1 MLRLS
6 ITRLLLCTIGLPLV
20 SWCGPAVWLDVPF
33 VKQEKNGC
41 GSASIAMLM
50 RYWAQSRQVMA
61 GAEADPR
68 QIQQALYSEEL
79 KGIRGAD
86 IESYFRRN
94 GFQPFVFR
102 GDWAELDR
110 HLEKGRPLIACL
122 KESSGASL
130 HYVVVAGIDPAAGIL
145 MVNDPARRKLIK
157 VDRQSFEKEW
167 AAAHYWT
174 LLAVPQP
181 AR

>member
-1 MLRLS
+1 MLRLRV
-6 ITRLLLCTIGLPLV
+6 TRFLFSTFVLALA
-20 SWCGPAVWLDVPF
+20 SWCGSAVWLDVPF
-33 VKQEKNGC
+33 VKQQKNGC

-50 RYWAQSRQVMA
+50 RYWAQSRQVTA

-68 QIQQALYSEEL
+68 QIQQALYSEEV
-79 KGIRGAD
+79 KGIRGSD
-86 IESYFRRN
+86 IERYFRRN

-102 GDWAELDR
+102 GDWPELDR

-122 KESSGASL
+122 KESYGAAL
-130 HYVVVAGIDPAAGIL
+130 HYVVVTGIDPAAGIL

-167 AAAHYWT
+167 AAADYWT